1 MSRQDTIKLAT
12 DPNQFHLV
20 SLAVDKTRTGSSTV
34 KVDKVA
40 LDALLK
46 DHGAMQRKLREVGI
60 EPIEQGDAA

>member
-1 MSRQDTIKLAT
+1 MSRQDTIRLT
-12 DPNQFHLV
+12 TTPSQFHLT
-20 SLAVDKTRTGSSTV
+20 SLAVDKTRAGSSTV

-60 EPIEQGDAA
+60 EPVET